1 MNQLFTGKIGNLL
14 ETKTIFFLLSIL
26 LFSLGLFLGQVPA
39 NTIAELSSGWLTLI
53 FLFIS
58 SGFVYYGLFKT
69 IATKKGMLIIFG
81 LIVLSLVIEYG
92 GLVSGFP
99 YGEFSYTD
107 LAGPK
112 IFGVLPLSVGLA
124 WPPLV
129 IGSYFLFQKKIYS
142 QLQQFFYPV
151 LFLVGLDLVIDPAAV
166 RFGLW
171 TWKNGG
177 SYFGVPVQ
185 NYFGWLLSGIAGV
198 WLVDKILSEKN
209 FEVNHWVYF
218 AILVNV
224 TFWVGFLLS
233 RGFSFLI

>member
-1 MNQLFTGKIGNLL
+1 MKQLFTGKIRNLL
-14 ETKTIFFLLSIL
+14 ETKTIFYVLSIF
-26 LFSLGLFLGQVPA
+26 LFIIGLFLGQVPT
-39 NTIAELSSGWLTLI
+39 NTIAELSNGWLTLV
-53 FLFIS
+53 FLAIS

-69 IATKKGMLIIFG
+69 ISTKKAILVILG
-81 LIVLSLVIEYG
+81 LTVLSLVIEYG

-99 YGEFSYTD
+99 YGEFSYTN

-112 IFGVLPLSVGLA
+112 IFGVLPISVGLA

-129 IGSYFLFQKKIYS
+129 IGSYFLFQKESYS

-151 LFLVGLDLVIDPAAV
+151 LFLVSLDLIIDPAAI

-171 TWKNGG
+171 IWENGG
-177 SYFGVPVQ
+177 SYFGVPIQ

-198 WLVDKILSEKN
+198 WLVEKILSEEN